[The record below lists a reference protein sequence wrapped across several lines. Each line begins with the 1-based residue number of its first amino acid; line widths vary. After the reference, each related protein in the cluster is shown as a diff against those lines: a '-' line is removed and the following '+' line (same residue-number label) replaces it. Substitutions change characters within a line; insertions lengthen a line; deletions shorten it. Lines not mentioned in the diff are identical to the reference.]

1 MLRLILLGAATFFVL
16 GIASVKADE
25 LKPGDPAPQF
35 SLPGSDGKTHKLSSL
50 KGKKVVV
57 LAWFP
62 KAFTPGCTIECKSFS
77 ENGKILK
84 ETKAAY
90 FMASTDTTEQNK
102 KFAEAHHADYPILSD
117 PDKKVAEAYGV
128 VHEGR
133 QVPERWT
140 FYIGKDGKILFID
153 KKINTAT
160 AAQDVVAKV
169 KELQAH

>member
-1 MLRLILLGAATFFVL
+1 MLKLIVFGAASFFILSV
-16 GIASVKADE
+16 ASVKANE
-25 LKPGDPAPQF
+25 LKPGDTAPNF
-35 SLPGSDGKTHKLSSL
+35 SLPGSDGKMYKLSSF

-62 KAFTPGCTIECKSFS
+62 KAFTPGCTTECKSFS

-84 ETKAAY
+84 GTKSAY
-90 FMASTDTTEQNK
+90 FMASTDTVEQNK

-133 QVPERWT
+133 EVPERWT

-160 AAQDVVAKV
+160 AAQDVVAKL
-169 KELQAH
+169 KELKAQ